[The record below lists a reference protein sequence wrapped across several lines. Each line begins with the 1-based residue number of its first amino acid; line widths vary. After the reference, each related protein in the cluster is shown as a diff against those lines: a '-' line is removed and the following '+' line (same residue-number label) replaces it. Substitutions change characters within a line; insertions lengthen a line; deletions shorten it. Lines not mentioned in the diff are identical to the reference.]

1 MPSKSPKRKSRSKP
15 FTVKVKCSRK
25 NKKQCKRSPLSCT
38 RDKRAI
44 PGRKNSKTTL
54 RPRCRSR
61 GKKIIARDAARRI
74 QKMVKKSKRKSK
86 RKSKSK
92 SKSKSNSGR
101 HATKNGKKTKD
112 AIPME
117 YLKQDG
123 TISKNKKR
131 QYNAW
136 YRTQ

>member
-15 FTVKVKCSRK
+15 YTVKVKCSRK
-25 NKKQCKRSPLSCT
+25 NKKQCARAPLSCT

-44 PGRKNSKTTL
+44 PGRKNSKPTSRT
-54 RPRCRSR
+54 RCRSR
-61 GKKIIARDAARRI
+61 GKTNIARNAARRI
-74 QKMVKKSKRKSK
+74 QNMFKKSK

-92 SKSKSNSGR
+92 SKSKSSRR

-112 AIPME
+112 PIPIRF
-117 YLKQDG
+117 LKKDG
-123 TISKNKKR
+123 TRNKRMKTE
-131 QYNAW
+131 YNKW